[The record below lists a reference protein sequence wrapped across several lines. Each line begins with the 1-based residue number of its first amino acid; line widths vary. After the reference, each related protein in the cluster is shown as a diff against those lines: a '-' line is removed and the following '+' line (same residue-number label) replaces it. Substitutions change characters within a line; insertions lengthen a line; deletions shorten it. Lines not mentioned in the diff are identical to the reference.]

1 MYKRQRLT
9 SPSLSPKKSIKKN
22 KIWFLQFGAYSN
34 KESANILQETLIE
47 DGISDIQVSQV
58 MNRGKMIYYVR
69 SSNFKSYTIAEK
81 QAKKL
86 RKKDIE
92 FIISGY

>member
-1 MYKRQRLT
+1 L
-9 SPSLSPKKSIKKN
+9 L
-22 KIWFLQFGAYSN
+22 
-34 KESANILQETLIE
+34 E
-47 DGISDIQVSQV
+47 DGLSNIQISQV

-69 SSNFKSYTIAEK
+69 GSHFKSYASVEK

-86 RKKDIE
+86 KNKNID